1 MSGRM
6 VQKAVFQTNFFDAL
20 RVNFAQ
26 AIPHTRECGMVVD
39 ALDADGARARMPFRP
54 EWLGDTERGVYHTG
68 IITTL
73 VDTASG
79 VAAMAAAGRFETI
92 ATLDLRMDFLRPA
105 AQGKDL
111 HVEEGGVGH
120 ARPQQRKVALLAGG
134 AARGSELDHFCPGTE
149 PRMKVDWLTATGS
162 RSSSCQALARTKAIE
177 RVRR

>member
-111 HVEEGGVGH
+111 HVH
-120 ARPQQRKVALLAGG
+120 AACYRLTRSIAFVRASVWQDDEREPVAVSQSTFM
-134 AARGSELDHFCPGTE
+134 RGSVPG
-149 PRMKVDWLTATGS
+149 PR
-162 RSSSCQALARTKAIE
+162 
-177 RVRR
+177 